1 MRFFTHIA
9 ITFSLVAL
17 FLVPLLLNGDP
28 SVAFAQAEN
37 ADQAGRVARW
47 TIIPLLQSVGAFFI
61 TLGAFVMWVGGI
73 LLNYAIQFGIID
85 FANFAN
91 ISGIATAW
99 GVLRDVTNMAFIFIF
114 LAIGISTIV
123 GIQGYSV
130 GRLLPKLLIVA
141 VLVNFSLF
149 ATKAV
154 IDVAHTFAGAILN
167 QSGVVENQCEEVN
180 EAGVANCALT
190 HGVSA
195 AFVEQFGFVNFF
207 GASAEVALGAGQE
220 QQGVYSSIFSGDSWG
235 EAWAAVLFGLFSFIF
250 MTLAGFIFLGG
261 AVILI
266 MRIVTLLLLMI
277 SAAPAFAA
285 AILPGTKKYFDQWL
299 NTLLKEA
306 FFAPI
311 LLLLFAISLL
321 FLNTARNTPGIAP
334 SDDASFAEIFIG
346 GGIDSVSLIM
356 ILIIGLGFLFMSLKI
371 AKDLGATG
379 AGTAMKVRNFGAK
392 QLSTAGSSAVS
403 FAGRNTIGRSGA
415 AAASA
420 VRSSKFGRTS
430 LGKFAAQTFDGVA
443 DTSFDPRALA
453 SKDQAKWAGKPGKGF
468 TSRAKDQVKDQTKY
482 AKDLKLTKE
491 EEAIKKAQNK
501 EMDANIEKKK
511 SEINAET
518 DEDKKK
524 TLQKEL
530 AALEAEKTAKNEE
543 FDKKPQMEYADN
555 LEKEVLS
562 KQRSFE
568 LTDEGARVER
578 GLDETRKNQSEVADQ
593 IKNTRAQIRQTR
605 LDIAQATD
613 AKEKSRLS
621 MMENNLEK
629 DLEDLQNEQDILN
642 DLEKGMLEDKKNLQ
656 KSGAY
661 EARTGKYE
669 SPSAG
674 FFGAEATGKI
684 DGAGAIRK
692 EFSKDKAAKNF
703 DKLVDALKSETG
715 GDKKEEKDS

>member
-9 ITFSLVAL
+9 ITLSLIAL
-17 FLVPLLLNGDP
+17 FLVPFLLNGDP
-28 SVAFAQAEN
+28 SFAFAQSESGGAGVIAEN
-37 ADQAGRVARW
+37 

-61 TLGAFVMWVGGI
+61 TLGAFVMWIGGV

-91 ISGIATAW
+91 ISGIAIAW

-114 LAIGISTIV
+114 LAIGISTII
-123 GIQGYSV
+123 GIQNYSV

-154 IDVAHTFAGAILN
+154 VDVAHTFAGAILN
-167 QSGVVENQCEEVN
+167 QSGVVENQCEEIN
-180 EAGVANCALT
+180 AAGVANCALT

-195 AFVEQFGFVNFF
+195 AFIEQFGFVNFF
-207 GASAEVALGAGQE
+207 GASAEVALGAGEE
-220 QQGVYSSIFSGDSWG
+220 QQGVYSSIFSGNTWG
-235 EAWAAVLFGLFSFIF
+235 AAWKAVLFGLFSFIF
-250 MTLAGFIFLGG
+250 MTLAGFIFLAG

-266 MRIVTLLLLMI
+266 MRIVTLLLLMV

-285 AILPGTKKYFDQWL
+285 AILPPTKKYFDQWL

-334 SDDASFAEIFIG
+334 GDDASFAEIFIN
-346 GGIDSVSLIM
+346 GGIDAVSLIV

-371 AKDLGATG
+371 AKDLGTTG

-392 QLSTAGSSAVS
+392 QLSTAGGSVVS

-430 LGKFAAQTFDGVA
+430 LGKLTAQTFDGVA

-468 TSRAKDQVKDQTKY
+468 TSRVKDQVKDQTKY

-501 EMDANIEKKK
+501 EIAANIEKKK

-530 AALEAEKTAKNEE
+530 ATLEAEKTAKNEE

-555 LEKEVLS
+555 LEKEVWS
-562 KQRSFE
+562 KERSFE
-568 LTDEGARVER
+568 LSEEGARVER
-578 GLDETRKNQSEVADQ
+578 GLDETRKNQSEVAEQ
-593 IKNTRAQIRQTR
+593 IKNTRTQIRQTR

-642 DLEKGMLEDKKNLQ
+642 DVEKGMLEDKRNLQ
-656 KSGAY
+656 QSGAY